1 MSKQMGQSGN
11 VGGAF
16 RRKES
21 DRSDA
26 LRCGNPLEG
35 LWKHSIRPPPSVSR
49 GLISP
54 SLICITKY
62 LAEQLM
68 GRKGVICGP

>member
-16 RRKES
+16 RRKGS

-35 LWKHSIRPPPSVSR
+35 L
-49 GLISP
+49 
-54 SLICITKY
+54 
-62 LAEQLM
+62 
-68 GRKGVICGP
+68 